1 MSRSGVI
8 CKILNE
14 VIKCQSAG
22 GLGFILV
29 NKLTKKE
36 INIYSEDNLLSFINT
51 DEDVVNVGEYSYE
64 ADLARIVYWDYN
76 EQTTMPICVYSKAD
90 KLWAVLMEKE

>member
-1 MSRSGVI
+1 MSRSVII

-14 VIKCQSAG
+14 VIKCQTAG
-22 GLGFILV
+22 GKGFVLV
-29 NKLTKKE
+29 NKETKKE

-51 DEDVVNVGEYSYE
+51 DSDVVNVGEYSYE
-64 ADLARIVYWDYN
+64 ADLARIVYWDFE
-76 EQTTMPICVYSKAD
+76 EQTTQPVCVFSKEE